1 MQLRSGATTGG
12 TTPRGGI
19 PDQIQIRQQPSQEE
33 GDGSPGPR
41 TPAMT
46 PQVYTAGTYPAQLR
60 RTPSVP
66 ADFRPAQFSF
76 LPQPDYRTTGDPNDA
91 GDVGLP
97 SNAPSPAPQLS
108 PSAAPQVQ
116 TQPAIP
122 AQQNP
127 SGAGIA
133 MRGLSFEAPMRPLD
147 VQRDMY
153 LDYTNTQAIKFY
165 NKGCEKLPGEAFGGK
180 MLLTWLVQVQ
190 DKANMFTWTPI
201 LTIKGKLLTQHYTEI
216 TMEDVRAHAQ
226 VYQDR
231 ASRQAQ
237 NAEMLIQCLKAS
249 ISRAVYNKV
258 YLQRDRYTIYR
269 RNTNEPVQD
278 GVCFLKTI
286 IDNYHSNTRSMTK
299 QIRKQLASL
308 NLYMKN
314 VAKGDVKK
322 LCQHTREL
330 LYELDAAGEV
340 TNDLLANLIE
350 ALKEAPD
357 SNFQRWLSNQVDL
370 WSMRK
375 LDWKQDGSDLMEE
388 AETYYQE
395 AISTNRWGRK
405 AHKQEIQYAFKSV
418 ESGEETEEEKE
429 KKEKKEKSKTE
440 TGNYDD
446 MMKALTAHI
455 QEQVTAYTAR
465 WSGQSPN
472 VQQDMDKKYAW
483 KKVPPK
489 DGEPH
494 TKRMYVDGKYKVYYW
509 CPNHL
514 EWTIH
519 KPSECRRL
527 KPRKKTQDYKNKKVT
542 KRQNFKNKKKA
553 YIQAK
558 AAYQAML
565 GVDSDE
571 EQSSMDSDNDEG
583 SNQSDTSYSSE
594 GSNTS

>member
-19 PDQIQIRQQPSQEE
+19 PDQIQIRQQPSQGE

-76 LPQPDYRTTGDPNDA
+76 LPQPDYMTTGGPNDA

-116 TQPAIP
+116 NQPAVP

-127 SGAGIA
+127 SGVGYAL
-133 MRGLSFEAPMRPLD
+133 RGLSFEAPMRPLD

-165 NKGCEKLPGEAFGGK
+165 NKGCEKLSGEAFSGK

-249 ISRAVYNKV
+249 VSRAVYNKV
-258 YLQRDRYTIYR
+258 YLQRERYTIY
-269 RNTNEPVQD
+269 
-278 GVCFLKTI
+278 
-286 IDNYHSNTRSMTK
+286 
-299 QIRKQLASL
+299 
-308 NLYMKN
+308 
-314 VAKGDVKK
+314 
-322 LCQHTREL
+322 
-330 LYELDAAGEV
+330 
-340 TNDLLANLIE
+340 
-350 ALKEAPD
+350 
-357 SNFQRWLSNQVDL
+357 
-370 WSMRK
+370 
-375 LDWKQDGSDLMEE
+375 
-388 AETYYQE
+388 
-395 AISTNRWGRK
+395 
-405 AHKQEIQYAFKSV
+405 
-418 ESGEETEEEKE
+418 
-429 KKEKKEKSKTE
+429 
-440 TGNYDD
+440 
-446 MMKALTAHI
+446 
-455 QEQVTAYTAR
+455 
-465 WSGQSPN
+465 
-472 VQQDMDKKYAW
+472 
-483 KKVPPK
+483 
-489 DGEPH
+489 
-494 TKRMYVDGKYKVYYW
+494 
-509 CPNHL
+509 
-514 EWTIH
+514 
-519 KPSECRRL
+519 
-527 KPRKKTQDYKNKKVT
+527 
-542 KRQNFKNKKKA
+542 
-553 YIQAK
+553 
-558 AAYQAML
+558 
-565 GVDSDE
+565 
-571 EQSSMDSDNDEG
+571 
-583 SNQSDTSYSSE
+583 
-594 GSNTS
+594 